1 MRQGLLWL
9 SERQGVF
16 NFVRSNGLARRF
28 ASRFVAGESID
39 QGVEAARELS
49 RRGITSSLDLLGES
63 VTVEAEAV
71 AARDQ
76 YLRMLD
82 RMAASGAEVNVSVK
96 LTQMGLD
103 VSEALC
109 VANMVAILEK
119 AAALHGF
126 VRLDMESSEYTQRTL
141 EFFRRRLFDRFGAHC
156 GVVIQS
162 MLRRSE
168 QDIEDLIA
176 MKARVRL
183 CKGAYLEP
191 PAVAFPE
198 KADVDKN
205 YVRLMERL
213 LLAGNYPGLATHDE
227 AIIAHARD
235 FVRRQG
241 IGTDRFEF
249 QMLYGVRRDLQEKPP
264 PGGLPAPGLY
274 PVRNAVV
281 SLSHAAAG
289 GATRQH
295 RLFPRQH
302 RAGVG
307 TGTVSE
313 LTLGGYMAKHDRAA
327 AFGGSDGQAYSVAI
341 YVDEEPDLR
350 GLYGAALLFVRWSP
364 AGDQPV
370 GHVESETLAWGRTEA
385 EAADRLK
392 ALSLYDVKTALDE
405 AIARA
410 PSEW

>member
-16 NFVRSNGLARRF
+16 NFVRRNGLARKF

-39 QGVEAARELS
+39 QGVEAARELA
-49 RRGITSSLDLLGES
+49 RRGITASLDLLGES
-63 VTVEAEAV
+63 VSAEAEAV

-103 VSEALC
+103 IAEELC
-109 VANMVAILEK
+109 LANMTAILER
-119 AAALHGF
+119 AAALQGF
-126 VRLDMESSEYTQRTL
+126 VRLDMEGSTYAQRTL
-141 EFFRRRLFDRFGAHC
+141 DFFRHRLFDRFGAHC

-176 MKARVRL
+176 IKARVRL

-191 PAVAFPE
+191 PTVAFPD
-198 KADVDKN
+198 KADVDQN

-213 LLAGNYPGLATHDE
+213 LDAGNYPGLATHDE
-227 AIIAHARD
+227 AIIAHARE

-249 QMLYGVRRDLQEKPP
+249 QMLYGVRRDLQERLRQAGFRLRVYIPFGTQWYP
-264 PGGLPAPGLY
+264 YLMRRLAERPANIAFLFGNILRESVPG
-274 PVRNAVV
+274 R
-281 SLSHAAAG
+281 
-289 GATRQH
+289 
-295 RLFPRQH
+295 
-302 RAGVG
+302 
-307 TGTVSE
+307 
-313 LTLGGYMAKHDRAA
+313 
-327 AFGGSDGQAYSVAI
+327 
-341 YVDEEPDLR
+341 
-350 GLYGAALLFVRWSP
+350 
-364 AGDQPV
+364 
-370 GHVESETLAWGRTEA
+370 
-385 EAADRLK
+385 
-392 ALSLYDVKTALDE
+392 
-405 AIARA
+405 
-410 PSEW
+410 